1 MNSNITMKN
10 FIYTFFAAS
19 ILLSSCGGGSEDKR
33 AELENLKKQQKEINS
48 KIQKLQ
54 AELSKG
60 EEKKGNAAIVQTDTV
75 QAKPFVHYVE
85 VQGRIDSD
93 KNVNLTAKSQ
103 GTITNVFVTEGQNV
117 KKGQILAKIESGI
130 LEQGIAE
137 IKNNLEF
144 ATNLYEK
151 QQKLWEQKIGTEI
164 QYLQAK
170 NNKESLERRMAS
182 MREQL
187 ELTRIIAPFD
197 GTIDEVNIKEGEVAA
212 PGMPAIR
219 IVNPSDYEAI
229 AEVAEN
235 YITKIKVGDKAL
247 VQIPDLN
254 KTIESKVSTVSRVI
268 NRTNRT
274 FMVEVEIPASLSK
287 EIKANMLAYISIED
301 YKNKDAVVVP
311 INVIQHSTTEGE
323 YVFVAEN
330 GKAIKRPVKIG
341 ITYNNDAE
349 VISGLKPGDKVIV
362 TGYQDLVD
370 QQSIALNQ

>member
-1 MNSNITMKN
+1 MKN

-19 ILLSSCGGGSEDKR
+19 ILLSSCGGSESGDKR
-33 AELENLKKQQKEINS
+33 AELENLKKQQKEIND

-54 AELSKG
+54 AELNKG
-60 EEKKGNAAIVQTDTV
+60 EEKKGSAAIVQTDTV

-103 GTITNVFVTEGQNV
+103 GTITNVFVSEGQNV
-117 KKGQILAKIESGI
+117 KKGQVLAKIESGI

-170 NNKESLERRMAS
+170 NNKQSLERRMAS

-274 FMVEVEIPASLSK
+274 FVVEVEIPASLSK
-287 EIKANMLAYISIED
+287 EIKANMISYISIED

-311 INVIQHSTTEGE
+311 INVIQHSTNEGE

-349 VISGLKPGDKVIV
+349 VISGLKPGDKVII